1 MTPLLINIEKII
13 KNNYLKY
20 KSNKDNEVKVNEVNN
35 YIFPEPI

>member
-13 KNNYLKY
+13 KNSYLKY

>member
-1 MTPLLINIEKII
+1 MTPLIINIEKII
-13 KNNYLKY
+13 KNSYLKY

>member
-13 KNNYLKY
+13 KNSYLKY
-20 KSNKDNEVKVNEVNN
+20 KSNKNNEVKVNEVNN

>member
-13 KNNYLKY
+13 KNSYLKY
-20 KSNKDNEVKVNEVNN
+20 KSNKDNEVKVSEVNN